1 MATDLK
7 DPKTLII
14 AALALAGAG
23 GLGHTMGLTVEP
35 ASVTE
40 LRVEKA
46 KLEVR
51 VEVLEEITKECNTIL
66 SMARNRVLVAENEQ

>member
-23 GLGHTMGLTVEP
+23 GLGHTLGITVEP
-35 ASVTE
+35 ASVTD
-40 LRVEKA
+40 LRIENA
-46 KLEVR
+46 RLEVR
-51 VEVLEEITKECNTIL
+51 VEVLENIAAECNQVLTL
-66 SMARNRVLVAENEQ
+66 ARTRLVAENEQ